1 MVNKKI
7 NTSAFFSI
15 LAFFLFAINLTF
27 SIQEDKKYKVNLTFE
42 ELFPLPSKNIIK
54 FRVFNDTFYFITKNE
69 GKIYVRGKNKLYDIT
84 TENLNIYDVVEINY
98 DNRTAIYYSTTNKIK
113 HLFNPNIEVSDYGK
127 SVLLT
132 NGKILLAADL
142 YGVITIYS
150 NNLSFSGY
158 VKTKYGEHK
167 TFIDGVVYDN
177 FYFLDD
183 KNESNLVIL
192 DFSLD
197 KKSFCNITAKKIAVN
212 NNYIIGLENGTI
224 NVYNKTQCQFIASSK
239 NENIYS
245 IESFGDTFYAL
256 KDNKLYKM
264 VIKVNEVF
272 EEKSEGEKE
281 EKKQDEN
288 KTIAE
293 ERKNIEVFIEEKP
306 EKIEKAKDES
316 DALLIILMLI
326 SIAFLIIAFLFVKK
340 YFDKNFLRRKRR

>member
-7 NTSAFFSI
+7 NTSAFFST

-27 SIQEDKKYKVNLTFE
+27 PLQDGKKYDVNLTFE

-84 TENLNIYDVVEINY
+84 TENLNIYDVVEIKY
-98 DNRTAIYYSTTNKIK
+98 DNRTAIYYSTPDKIK
-113 HLFNPNIEVSDYGK
+113 HLFNPDIEVSDYGK

-132 NGKILLAADL
+132 NGKILLAADF

-150 NNLSFSGY
+150 SNLSFLGY
-158 VKTKYGEHK
+158 VKTKYREHK
-167 TFIDGVVYDN
+167 SFIDGVVYDN

-197 KKSFCNITAKKIAVN
+197 KKSFCSINAKEIAVN

-224 NVYNKTQCQFIASSK
+224 NVYNKTNCQFIASSK
-239 NENIYS
+239 DENIYS
-245 IESFGDTFYAL
+245 IESFGNTFYVL
-256 KDNKLYKM
+256 KDKKLYKM
-264 VIKVNEVF
+264 AINVNEVI
-272 EEKSEGEKE
+272 EEKSKEEKE

-288 KTIAE
+288 KTVAE
-293 ERKNIEVFIEEKP
+293 EIEAKEVFVEEKP
-306 EKIEKAKDES
+306 EKVEEAKDES
-316 DALLIILMLI
+316 DALLIILIVI
-326 SIAFLIIAFLFVKK
+326 SIAFLIIAFFFVKK
-340 YFDKNFLRRKRR
+340 YFDKNLLRRKRR